1 VSFFNRPAALNDQ
14 RMQGVRRRTC
24 ASSSGLLVLAATGFL
39 IATSHIPAAGRVE
52 ILDSTGGVPTR
63 LVADLLHE
71 IAFVETSKGEA
82 LVLDAGAHGL
92 FSMDAG
98 RSRFKRVIPLGGE
111 PGHILKPSAL
121 AIGLNDI
128 VAIVDAPA
136 GHDRLQYFGADGGYI
151 SGFYVPN
158 PLGSRLAVGPVVVN
172 GIGSLQFNGKT
183 FFVSTPHNGA
193 LIMEVGTDGLPV
205 RSIGELRPTG
215 HESDASLHFGLNLGL
230 PLIDPRG
237 GFYFVFQTGRP
248 MFRKYDAAGQLL
260 FERHIEGV
268 ELDAALK
275 SLPTT
280 WPSRPDNSIP
290 YVPSLVR
297 TAGVDPAGQ
306 LWVSLTVPYTYI
318 YDRAGEKIR
327 TVQFRSGGSL
337 VSPTSVFFARGDR
350 VLVTPGCLE
359 FSSRPGP
366 VQGIYGM
373 AGIRKQ
379 IQK

>member
-1 VSFFNRPAALNDQ
+1 MIRL
-14 RMQGVRRRTC
+14 
-24 ASSSGLLVLAATGFL
+24 SSSLLPLLVATAFL
-39 IATSHIPAAGRVE
+39 IAAPHVPAAGRVE
-52 ILDSTGGVPTR
+52 VLDSTGGLPTR
-63 LVADLLHE
+63 LVADFKHE
-71 IAFVETSKGEA
+71 TAFVETSKGEA

-92 FSMDAG
+92 FSIDAG
-98 RSRFKRVIPLGGE
+98 RSRAKRIVPLGGE

-121 AIGLNDI
+121 AIGPNDI

-136 GHDRLQYFGADGGYI
+136 GYDRLQYFGADGSYVN
-151 SGFYVPN
+151 GFYVPN
-158 PLGSRLAVGPVVVN
+158 PLASRLTIGPVVVN

-193 LIMEVGTDGLPV
+193 LIMEVGTDGLPI

-215 HESDASLHFGLNLGL
+215 YEPDAGLQLGLNLGI
-230 PLIDPRG
+230 PLIDPQG

-280 WPSRPDNSIP
+280 WPSRPDHSVPYIP
-290 YVPSLVR
+290 PVVR
-297 TAGVDPAGQ
+297 TAAVDPAGQ
-306 LWVSLTVPYTYI
+306 LWVSLIVPYTYI

-327 TVQFRSGGSL
+327 TVQFRSAGSL
-337 VSPTSVFFARGDR
+337 MSPGSLFFGRGDR
-350 VLVTPGCLE
+350 VLVTPGCLD

-366 VQGIYGM
+366 VQGIHGLD
-373 AGIRKQ
+373 GI
-379 IQK
+379 

>member
-1 VSFFNRPAALNDQ
+1 VATVNRSAALNLQ
-14 RMQGVRRRTC
+14 RAQGVRRTFV
-24 ASSSGLLVLAATGFL
+24 SSSRLLVLAATGFL
-39 IATSHIPAAGRVE
+39 IATALLPAAGRVE
-52 ILDSTGGVPTR
+52 ILDSTRGLPTR
-63 LVADLLHE
+63 LVADLKHE
-71 IAFVETSKGEA
+71 TAFVETSKGEA

-92 FSMDAG
+92 FSIDAA
-98 RSRFKRVIPLGGE
+98 RSRMRRIVPLGGE

-121 AIGLNDI
+121 AIAANDI

-136 GHDRLQYFGADGGYI
+136 GHDRLQYFGADGTFVN
-151 SGFYVPN
+151 GFYVPN
-158 PLGSRLAVGPVVVN
+158 PLGSRLAVGPVVLN

-193 LIMEVGTDGLPV
+193 LIMEVGTDGRPL

-215 HESDASLHFGLNLGL
+215 HESDAGLHLGLNLGI

-248 MFRKYDAAGQLL
+248 MFQKYDSAGQLL

-280 WPSRPDNSIP
+280 WASRLDESIP
-290 YVPSLVR
+290 YIPPLVR
-297 TAGVDPAGQ
+297 TAAVDPTGQ
-306 LWVSLTVPYTYI
+306 LWVSLTVPYTYV
-318 YDRAGEKIR
+318 YDRAGEKTR
-327 TVQFRSGGSL
+327 AVQFRSGGSL
-337 VSPTSVFFARGDR
+337 ISPASLFFARGDR

-366 VQGIYGM
+366 IQGIYGM
-373 AGIRKQ
+373 ARF
-379 IQK
+379 